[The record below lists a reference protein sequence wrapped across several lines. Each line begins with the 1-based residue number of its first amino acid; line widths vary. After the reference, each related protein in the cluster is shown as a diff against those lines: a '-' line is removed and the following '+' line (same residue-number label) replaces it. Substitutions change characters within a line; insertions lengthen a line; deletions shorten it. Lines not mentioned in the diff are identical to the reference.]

1 MAKTNIA
8 PGKTESFYKSYFSM
22 TLVIALQN
30 LVVYSV
36 SLADNVML
44 GRYNELALSGV
55 ALCNQ
60 IQYFLQMTVMGIG
73 AAMVVLASQ
82 YWGKKDTQSI
92 QKIIA
97 VGFWVAVLVSVLLW
111 CAAFFFPRWCLGL
124 LTDDQEVIG
133 EGVKYL
139 KIICFTYVFFGM
151 TNTLL
156 AGLRSVETVRIGFF
170 VSGSTLIINVCLN
183 YLLIYGNFGAPRL
196 GSQGAAIAT
205 LTSRVVEFG
214 IICFYLKVVDRKI
227 RFQFRSLLHLDR
239 VILRKFVRVGAPA
252 IGGDSMWGIAQGAQT
267 AIIGRLGAS
276 AIVASSIATTILQ
289 ILTVIIHGSANATGV
304 VTGKWIGAG
313 KIEELKRYVK
323 RLQFVFLG
331 LGLVTGT
338 VLFLV
343 KDFILGFYA
352 ITPETKLMAEHFIL
366 ILCVTTVGTGYQLN
380 VLTGFVRGGGDTSF
394 VLIND
399 SIFMWLIVLPASAL
413 AAFVFHAPPEIVFL
427 CLKSDQILK
436 SFVALVKV
444 NRWKWIRVLTQ

>member
-1 MAKTNIA
+1 MTRLNIA
-8 PGKTESFYKSYFSM
+8 PGKTQSFYKSYFSM

-30 LVVYSV
+30 LVAYSV

-44 GRYNELALSGV
+44 GGYSELALSGV

-82 YWGKKDTQSI
+82 FWGKKDIQSI

-97 VGFWVAVLVSVLLW
+97 AGFWLAVLVSMLLW
-111 CAAFFFPRWCLGL
+111 CATFFFPHWCLGL
-124 LTDDQEVIG
+124 LTNDQQVIG

-139 KIICFTYVFFGM
+139 KIICFTYIFFGM

-170 VSGSTLIINVCLN
+170 VSGSTLLINVCLN
-183 YLLIYGNFGAPRL
+183 YLLIYGNYGAPRL

-214 IICFYLKVVDRKI
+214 IICFYLKVMDRKI

-239 VILRKFVRVGAPA
+239 AVLKKFLQVGSPVV
-252 IGGDSMWGIAQGAQT
+252 GGDAMWGIAQGAQT
-267 AIIGRLGAS
+267 AIIGRMGAS
-276 AIVASSIATTILQ
+276 AIAASSISVTILQ
-289 ILTVIIHGSANATGV
+289 ILTVIIHGSANATSV
-304 VTGKWIGAG
+304 VTGKWIGTG
-313 KIEELKRYVK
+313 KIEELKQYVK
-323 RLQFVFLG
+323 RFQLVFLG
-331 LGLVTGT
+331 LGLVTG
-338 VLFLV
+338 VILYLA
-343 KDFILGFYA
+343 KDFILDFYA
-352 ITPETKLMAEHFIL
+352 ITPETKTMAVHFII
-366 ILCVTTVGTGYQLN
+366 ILCITTVGTGYQLN
-380 VLTGFVRGGGDTSF
+380 VLTGFVRGGGDTTF

-413 AAFVFHAPPEIVFL
+413 AAFVFHASPEIVFL

-436 SFVALVKV
+436 CFVALVKV

>member
-1 MAKTNIA
+1 MAKTNNA

-44 GRYNELALSGV
+44 GRYSELALSGV

-111 CAAFFFPRWCLGL
+111 GAAFFFPRWCLGL
-124 LTDDQEVIG
+124 LTDDQAVID

-183 YLLIYGNFGAPRL
+183 SILIYGNLGAPRM

-205 LTSRVVEFG
+205 LTSRLVEFG

-239 VILRKFVRVGAPA
+239 TVLRKFVRVGAPA
-252 IGGDSMWGIAQGAQT
+252 ICGDSMWGIAQGAQT
-267 AIIGRLGAS
+267 AIIGRMGAS
-276 AIVASSIATTILQ
+276 AIAASSIATTVLQ

-313 KIEELKRYVK
+313 KIEELKGYVK

-331 LGLVTGT
+331 LGLVTGL
-338 VLFLV
+338 VLYLV

-352 ITPETKLMAEHFIL
+352 ITPETKTMAEHFIL

-413 AAFVFHAPPEIVFL
+413 AAFVFHASPEIVFL

-436 SFVALVKV
+436 SFVAVVKV

>member
-1 MAKTNIA
+1 MTKSNVVS
-8 PGKTESFYKSYFSM
+8 GKNQSFYKSYFSM

-44 GRYNELALSGV
+44 GGYSELALSGV

-82 YWGKKDTQSI
+82 FWGKKDTQSV

-97 VGFWVAVLVSVLLW
+97 VGFWVAVAVSMLLW
-111 CAAFFFPRWCLGL
+111 CAAFFFPHGCLGL

-156 AGLRSVETVRIGFF
+156 AGLRSVETVRIGFL
-170 VSGSTLIINVCLN
+170 VSGSTLVINVCLN

-205 LTSRVVEFG
+205 LTSRIVEFG
-214 IICFYLKVVDRKI
+214 IICFYLKAVDRKI
-227 RFQFRSLLHLDR
+227 RFQFRSLFRLGR
-239 VILRKFVRVGAPA
+239 EILKKFLRVGSPV
-252 IGGDSMWGIAQGAQT
+252 IGGDAMWGIAQGAQT

-276 AIVASSIATTILQ
+276 AIAANSISTTVIQ
-289 ILTVIIHGSANATGV
+289 VLTVIIHGSANATGV
-304 VTGKWIGAG
+304 MTGKWIGAG
-313 KIEELKRYVK
+313 KIEELKRYAK
-323 RLQFVFLG
+323 RLQLVFLA
-331 LGLVTGT
+331 LGLVTGVT
-338 VLFLV
+338 LYLV

-352 ITPETKLMAEHFIL
+352 ITPETKTMAVHFII
-366 ILCVTTVGTGYQLN
+366 ILCITTVGTGYQLN
-380 VLTGFVRGGGDTSF
+380 VLTGFVRGGGDTTF

-413 AAFVFHAPPEIVFL
+413 AAFVFHASPEVVFL

-436 SFVALVKV
+436 CFVALVKV

>member
-1 MAKTNIA
+1 M
-8 PGKTESFYKSYFSM
+8 
-22 TLVIALQN
+22 
-30 LVVYSV
+30 
-36 SLADNVML
+36 
-44 GRYNELALSGV
+44 
-55 ALCNQ
+55 
-60 IQYFLQMTVMGIG
+60 
-73 AAMVVLASQ
+73 
-82 YWGKKDTQSI
+82 
-92 QKIIA
+92 
-97 VGFWVAVLVSVLLW
+97 
-111 CAAFFFPRWCLGL
+111 
-124 LTDDQEVIG
+124 
-133 EGVKYL
+133 
-139 KIICFTYVFFGM
+139 
-151 TNTLL
+151 
-156 AGLRSVETVRIGFF
+156 ETVRIGFF
-170 VSGSTLIINVCLN
+170 VAGSTLIINVCLN
-183 YLLIYGNFGAPRL
+183 YLLIYGNLGAPRL

-205 LTSRVVEFG
+205 LTSRVIEFG
-214 IICFYLKVVDRKI
+214 IICFYLKAVDRKI

-239 VILRKFVRVGAPA
+239 VILKKFVRVGAPA

-276 AIVASSIATTILQ
+276 AIAANSIATTVIQ
-289 ILTVIIHGSANATGV
+289 VLTVIIHGSANATGV
-304 VTGKWIGAG
+304 MTGKWIGAG

-413 AAFVFHAPPEIVFL
+413 AAFVFHASPEIVFL

>member
-1 MAKTNIA
+1 MEKTSNA

-22 TLVIALQN
+22 TMVIALQN

-44 GRYNELALSGV
+44 GQYNELALSGV

-139 KIICFTYVFFGM
+139 KVICFSNVFFGM

-170 VSGSTLIINVCLN
+170 VAGSTLIINVCLN
-183 YLLIYGNFGAPRL
+183 YLLIYGNLGAPRL

-205 LTSRVVEFG
+205 LTSRVIEFG
-214 IICFYLKVVDRKI
+214 IICFYLKAVDRKI

-239 VILRKFVRVGAPA
+239 VILKKFVRVGAPA

-276 AIVASSIATTILQ
+276 AIAANSIATTVIQ
-289 ILTVIIHGSANATGV
+289 VLTVIIHGSANATGV
-304 VTGKWIGAG
+304 MTGKWIGAG

-413 AAFVFHAPPEIVFL
+413 AAFVFHASPEIVFL

>member
-1 MAKTNIA
+1 MEKTSNA

-22 TLVIALQN
+22 TMVIALQN

-44 GRYNELALSGV
+44 GQYNELALSGV

-139 KIICFTYVFFGM
+139 KIICFSYVFFAM

-183 YLLIYGNFGAPRL
+183 YLLIYGNLGAPRL

-214 IICFYLKVVDRKI
+214 IICFYLKAVDRKI
-227 RFQFRSLLHLDR
+227 RFQFRSLLRLDR
-239 VILRKFVRVGAPA
+239 VILKKFIRVGAPA

-276 AIVASSIATTILQ
+276 AIAASSIATTILQ

-331 LGLVTGT
+331 LGLVTGV
-338 VLFLV
+338 VLYLV

-352 ITPETKLMAEHFIL
+352 ITPETKLMAERFIL
-366 ILCVTTVGTGYQLN
+366 ILCATTVGTGYQLN

-413 AAFVFHAPPEIVFL
+413 AAFVFHASPEIVFL